1 MAKVP
6 GLSPV
11 DQERPD
17 VRRARGGRVPVRDQI
32 REAPELRPTARPL
45 DTFVRVRPVVDD
57 NLQQL
62 SQALGAL
69 NPSLLRFGD
78 AIVADREKER
88 VDAAFNAKLST
99 YRTVDEALAD
109 PEVEAGLSNAKHQE
123 LLAARVARETVDAAT
138 QEWATSQHEGL
149 DVEEFIRQKQV
160 DVLSR
165 YGGEGRDY
173 FTNEFL
179 RLVGPGFNG
188 IRQGQAKYNVERVN
202 EEKAQGAAS
211 LISLTIDNGRR
222 EGQKPEEIAA
232 AVYGEITG
240 NAILAK
246 LDPGQQK
253 GEVMNAALKYA
264 EAGDVDLVKALVS
277 TKGPNGLSLLEDRE
291 HGHKAVQLLEKADT
305 ERRRKAREEGFDANL
320 AHFEAARSGSLDKEA
335 LLAEHKAN
343 PGRMTDEYVQRLIA
357 VNDSEIEKRLELAQK
372 IQRESALREAADR
385 NATAIRSEN
394 RAALQSGRLHSLGGA
409 TVVKEDGTTEWMPA
423 EKRIEKAA
431 EEWLEDSDRFAQ
443 AQQEAP
449 QQRFARELPIVLEN
463 GIVHPGW
470 KRTLGMGY
478 RAAAQATISGGMEK
492 APQALRE
499 GLAMYND
506 LKDKAPHLLG
516 DLLGAEAE
524 KFYDY
529 MNVAT
534 SEMEMGLDQAMVAT
548 LKLTRDRD
556 ALGKMNMSGTVDQI
570 RREAAKAAGGK
581 LNQSYVMDEI
591 KERAIVFAGL
601 GNSTTDAIR
610 MARESVERT
619 HVDIN
624 GHFIPRHDKR
634 LPPDFKQLVEERL
647 KTYAQKHGKAEG
659 IDWDDLTIQPSTN
672 GTGAWEIVYTN
683 GLRVDDRKDGTFTLN
698 DLRAMK
704 LANEEAARKA
714 IIENQKKPLKPV
726 KTVDDF
732 RDNAANAI
740 GLPERNRSRPKQ

>member
-1 MAKVP
+1 MTRVP
-6 GLSPV
+6 GLTPFSE
-11 DQERPD
+11 DRPD
-17 VRRARGGRVPVRDQI
+17 VDRKRPGRVPVRDQI

-45 DTFVRVRPVVDD
+45 DTYAHVQTVKDD
-57 NLQQL
+57 NLDDVVNAF
-62 SQALGAL
+62 SAL
-69 NPSLLRFGD
+69 NPALLRFGS
-78 AIVADREKER
+78 AVQEDRNKLDPEVNTILSTAPT
-88 VDAAFNAKLST
+88 VDAALQHPK
-99 YRTVDEALAD
+99 V
-109 PEVEAGLSNAKHQE
+109 AGALSNAKHQE
-123 LLAARVARETVDAAT
+123 LLAARVARETVDMAT
-138 QEWATSQHEGL
+138 QEWATANREGL
-149 DVEEFIRQKQV
+149 DVEEFIRQKKV
-160 DVLSR
+160 DVLGK

-179 RLVGPGFNG
+179 RLVEPGLHG
-188 IRQGQAKYNVERVN
+188 IRQGQAKYNVDRVN

-372 IQRESALREAADR
+372 IQRESAMREAADR
-385 NATAIRSEN
+385 NATALRSER
-394 RAALQSGRLHSLGGA
+394 RAAVQSGQLHSLGGA
-409 TVVKEDGTTEWMPA
+409 TVVKENGETQEIDA
-423 EKRIEKAA
+423 EKNIQLAVD
-431 EEWLEDSDRFAQ
+431 EWLTDSDKLAQ
-443 AQQEAP
+443 AKQESP
-449 QQRFARELPIVLEN
+449 QQRFSRELPVVLEN

-556 ALGKMNMSGTVDQI
+556 ALGKMNTSGTVDNI
-570 RREAAKAAGGK
+570 RREAQRAAGGK
-581 LNQSYVMDEI
+581 LNQSYVMDET
-591 KERAIVFAGL
+591 KERATVFAGL
-601 GNSTTDAIR
+601 GNSTDDAIR

-624 GHFIPRHDKR
+624 GHYIPRHDKR
-634 LPPDFKQLVEERL
+634 LPPDFKELVEERL
-647 KTYAQKHGKAEG
+647 KIYAHKHGKAEG
-659 IDWDDLTIQPSTN
+659 VDWDDLTIQPSTN

-698 DLRAMK
+698 DLRVMK
-704 LANEEAARKA
+704 QNNEALARQAVIKNH
-714 IIENQKKPLKPV
+714 KKPPKPV
-726 KTVDDF
+726 KSLDDF
-732 RDNAANAI
+732 RDNAADAI